1 MQIAK
6 IDILKD
12 KNLYNTSF
20 QSLPVKV
27 LNNNSSRGLLEKSL
41 VCLSAVGLGGILKKS
56 EFDDFLEKNKNRFID
71 EEMLIINN
79 AKKKN
84 PELAIYLL
92 SSLRE
97 DGLSS
102 RFNADILNNDLI
114 FETDPELVKKLVE
127 MKITESYYRFE
138 NEADLVNVL
147 NCYKFNP
154 ERTQELLDE
163 KMIAPYENSYMHPYV
178 EDIEGILLAEE
189 LNKEVAERFENIKLP
204 NGLKR
209 FQGAE
214 ILALVKCYMRYP
226 KSVESI
232 ISAKYEDGTP
242 LFLYIPTDMDKF
254 SKLAEAFEKCPNIVD
269 FMKEFPLQFLALAC
283 ITHFADAYEKDANYT
298 KKLLLRANSEKQ
310 YEFLPIDIKNIVDA
324 HLINHDL
331 TEKLL
336 AEKNNEGKTCL
347 DSDELLSLVHL
358 EKENPVLFNEIITQ
372 KDSSGNYRIVNFTSI
387 STYKDLKEK
396 YGELFFELLNKKDEK
411 GNFIYQIFDIEGL
424 IQIYKTFAKEDVDFL
439 LNLKD
444 QNGDIKLKNFQAHV
458 LLECLDKYP
467 DKKDELFSL
476 VANPFVT
483 YDIVYDLQKLLSENA
498 NNYNEAYNLVTKI
511 SEFLE
516 KRNVKPKMY
525 INDSNFEGDIIV
537 NLDSHGFKSFV
548 FNKDGDLKLEKDNEV
563 ALNALY
569 EDKIAKYDN
578 GQSLYSIKFMN
589 YYENSVDGMSYPME
603 TIKEVHDAN
612 NILYTI
618 YSEKSKDYPNKLNL
632 YIENNFGKKVLA
644 ETKKD
649 INGDFVS
656 TKDFEYKDIN
666 LIQNYRENSKFRK
679 NIIKISDKHG
689 NVYLDSS
696 LQVNTLAKDKFE
708 SIENGK
714 KYLME
719 YFPNK
724 VVVTKEGEAPI
735 EISIGENDVNS
746 EGVISKD
753 LLHLVKQLPGS
764 TLYNLHKYGVLK
776 IWINENKISSNNAFF
791 NSLANKIELSK
802 YQSTEE
808 KLSVLLHEIGHYL
821 DYHKLRSDKELS
833 EIFKEEKTV
842 FYDSS
847 TRLEQEA
854 LNYIIDSDSL
864 TSEGISSEAIAETY
878 ALINTIN
885 KDAEIE
891 LRGLLF
897 QQYFPRT
904 FAKIAE
910 LLND

>member
-1 MQIAK
+1 VKLKKEDSMLFEEIIVQKDGNGKYRITNDNSILTYK
-6 IDILKD
+6 NLKEKYGKDFFELYNKKDDKGNYIFPIDTIEGFIQCYNDFTKEDVDFLVNLKD
-12 KNLYNTSF
+12 TNGALKLKDY
-20 QSLPVKV
+20 QIHV
-27 LNNNSSRGLLEKSL
+27 LLECVK
-41 VCLSAVGLGGILKKS
+41 AHPEKK
-56 EFDDFLEKNKNRFID
+56 
-71 EEMLIINN
+71 
-79 AKKKN
+79 
-84 PELAIYLL
+84 
-92 SSLRE
+92 
-97 DGLSS
+97 
-102 RFNADILNNDLI
+102 
-114 FETDPELVKKLVE
+114 
-127 MKITESYYRFE
+127 
-138 NEADLVNVL
+138 
-147 NCYKFNP
+147 
-154 ERTQELLDE
+154 
-163 KMIAPYENSYMHPYV
+163 
-178 EDIEGILLAEE
+178 
-189 LNKEVAERFENIKLP
+189 
-204 NGLKR
+204 
-209 FQGAE
+209 
-214 ILALVKCYMRYP
+214 
-226 KSVESI
+226 
-232 ISAKYEDGTP
+232 
-242 LFLYIPTDMDKF
+242 
-254 SKLAEAFEKCPNIVD
+254 
-269 FMKEFPLQFLALAC
+269 
-283 ITHFADAYEKDANYT
+283 
-298 KKLLLRANSEKQ
+298 
-310 YEFLPIDIKNIVDA
+310 
-324 HLINHDL
+324 
-331 TEKLL
+331 
-336 AEKNNEGKTCL
+336 
-347 DSDELLSLVHL
+347 DELLSLV
-358 EKENPVLFNEIITQ
+358 
-372 KDSSGNYRIVNFTSI
+372 
-387 STYKDLKEK
+387 
-396 YGELFFELLNKKDEK
+396 KKPS
-411 GNFIYQIFDIEGL
+411 
-424 IQIYKTFAKEDVDFL
+424 V
-439 LNLKD
+439 
-444 QNGDIKLKNFQAHV
+444 
-458 LLECLDKYP
+458 
-467 DKKDELFSL
+467 S
-476 VANPFVT
+476 
-483 YDIVYDLQKLLSENA
+483 YDIVYDLQKLVRENDG
-498 NNYNEAYNLVTKI
+498 NYKQAYNLVKKI
-511 SEFLE
+511 SDFLE
-516 KRNVKPKMY
+516 ERDISPRMY
-525 INDSNFEGDIIV
+525 INDNNFEGDIIV

-649 INGDFVS
+649 INGDLVS

-724 VVVTKEGEAPI
+724 VVVTKEGETPFK
-735 EISIGENDVNS
+735 ISIGENDVNS
-746 EGVISKD
+746 EGIISKD

-854 LNYIIDSDSL
+854 LNYIIDSASL

-878 ALINTIN
+878 ALINIIN

-897 QQYFPRT
+897 LQYFPRT
-904 FAKIAE
+904 FARIVK